1 MNTPP
6 RDNWD
11 SRTSRWALRM
21 ALALGLPLAMFLVFL
36 LAVST
41 DNTAQPSPLFGW
53 LYWINFGVAGLLL
66 VLVLALGLRL
76 GWRLHKRRF
85 GSKLLF
91 KLAAVFALVGVLPG
105 VVIYTVSYQFVA
117 RSIETWFDVKV
128 EGALSA
134 GLNLGRTTL
143 NVLLTDL
150 QNKARNLAVQIAED
164 PTLMSPLTLEQLRQQ
179 LGLQQI
185 TVFDGNG
192 TVLVT
197 AGGNP
202 FSLIPDIPGPN
213 GMRQLRTMGAF
224 ADIEGGDD
232 GASKTAQALKLRA
245 VVSLPTRN
253 FILPG
258 HGRYLQLIQNVPQ
271 AISGSALEVQR
282 AYAEYQERAL
292 GREGLKRMY
301 ISTLTL
307 TLFLAVFLA
316 VLLAV
321 MLGNQL
327 AKPLLLLA
335 DGMRAVAEGDLR
347 PKPQLQRNDELG
359 VLVRSFNAMT
369 NQLAEARA
377 QVQINHAALEASR
390 AYLQSVLDNLSAG
403 VLVLGSDL
411 RLELA
416 NPSATRLLR
425 APLQGMIGQP
435 LDQYP
440 PLAAFAH
447 TIAEAFS
454 ALDEQDPGGANPH
467 WLQQIDY
474 PLPGS
479 DASITLLVRGAR
491 LALPGQA
498 ASVVVFDDITEII
511 SAQRSLA
518 WAEVARRL
526 AHEIK
531 NPLTPI
537 QLSAERLQMKLAPK
551 LEGAD
556 RDMLQR
562 STTTIVN
569 QVQAMQH
576 MVNDFRDY
584 ARLPAGKPVAMNLN
598 ALIRDVLNL
607 YTSLSAHDDT
617 SADEDPEIKAELAST
632 LPDILGNPTQLRQVI
647 HNLLQNAIDAVAAQ
661 PERRVRVRTEVLP
674 AQTGGAM
681 RVRLSVSD
689 NGPGFSDKILQ
700 RAFEPYVTSKPR
712 GTGLG
717 LAVVKKIAE
726 EHHARVEIQNLQAN
740 GTVCGARVS
749 LIFPA
754 LAQQSMEQTPPQHA

>member
-1 MNTPP
+1 MSGV
-6 RDNWD
+6 RSWD
-11 SRTSRWALRM
+11 SRTSRWAAWM
-21 ALALGLPLAMFLVFL
+21 ALLLGLPLAVFLVFL

-41 DNTAQPSPLFGW
+41 NNAGEPSPFFGW
-53 LYWINFGVAGLLL
+53 LYWINFVIAGALLL
-66 VLVLALGLRL
+66 VVFALSFRL

-85 GSKLLF
+85 GSRLLF

-143 NVLLTDL
+143 NVLQSDL
-150 QNKARNLAVQIAED
+150 QAKARNLAVQLSED
-164 PTLMSPLTLEQLRQQ
+164 PTTLSPLTLEQLRQQ
-179 LGLQQI
+179 LGLEQI

-192 TVLVT
+192 SVLVT

-202 FSLIPDIPGPN
+202 FALVPDLPN
-213 GMRQLRTMGAF
+213 ASAMRQLRTMGSLS
-224 ADIEGGDD
+224 DIEGGDD
-232 GASKTAQALKLRA
+232 GADRRPETLSLR
-245 VVSLPTRN
+245 VVISLPSRN

-258 HGRYLQLIQNVPQ
+258 HGRYLQLIQKVPQ
-271 AISGSALEVQR
+271 AISSSALEVQR
-282 AYAEYQERAL
+282 AYGEYQERAL

-321 MLGNQL
+321 IMGNQL

-335 DGMRAVAEGDLR
+335 DGMKAIAGGDLR
-347 PKPQLQRNDELG
+347 QKPEMHRNDELG
-359 VLVRSFNAMT
+359 VLIRSFNDMT
-369 NQLAEARA
+369 GQLAEARA
-377 QVQINHAALEASR
+377 QAQFNHEALEASR
-390 AYLQSVLDNLSAG
+390 AYLQSVLDNLSTG
-403 VLVLGSDL
+403 VLVLGSDH
-411 RLELA
+411 RLALA

-425 APLQGMIGQP
+425 APLQGLIGRP
-435 LDQYP
+435 LQSHP
-440 PLAAFAH
+440 SLEPFAQTITSAFAALDAQD
-447 TIAEAFS
+447 TAEAS
-454 ALDEQDPGGANPH
+454 PH
-467 WLQQIDY
+467 WLQQIEY
-474 PLPGS
+474 TPPGS
-479 DASITLLVRGAR
+479 EASITLLVRGAH
-491 LALPGQA
+491 LALPGQP
-498 ASVVVFDDITEII
+498 ASVVVFDDISEVI

-537 QLSAERLQMKLAPK
+537 QLSAERLQMKLADK

-584 ARLPAGKPVAMNLN
+584 ARLPSAQPQAMNLN
-598 ALIRDVLNL
+598 ALIGDVLNL
-607 YTSLSAHDDT
+607 YSSMATRDGASPDDH
-617 SADEDPEIKAELAST
+617 PLVQAELAPD
-632 LPDILGNPTQLRQVI
+632 LPDIRADAAQLRQVI
-647 HNLLQNAIDAVAAQ
+647 HNLLQNAIDAVSTQ
-661 PERRVRVRTEVLP
+661 PERRVRIRTDALP
-674 AQTGGAM
+674 ANAGVPA

-689 NGPGFSDKILQ
+689 NGPGFSEKILT
-700 RAFEPYVTSKPR
+700 RAVEPYVTSKPR

-717 LAVVKKIAE
+717 LAVVKKITE
-726 EHHARVEIQNLQAN
+726 EHHARIEIQNLQSE
-740 GTVCGARVS
+740 GRVCGARVS

-754 LAQQSMEQTPPQHA
+754 LAPRRDVSVPMQHV